1 MKEQKREVV
10 PEIID
15 GKLVLIPVYEP
26 EELAA
31 VWGRRSLEEGNA
43 T

>member
-1 MKEQKREVV
+1 MKERKRDVI

-31 VWGRRSLEEGNA
+31 IMRNGDDQ
-43 T
+43 